1 MKLAQEEIIT
11 FEKFDN
17 KTAFQFGQKI
27 IAKTDGKTP
36 VRIRVYFDGDIV
48 FQYLETGKK
57 TDEWLNRKQFIVMAT
72 GHSSLYVF
80 KHQTDFPALS
90 KNPQVIHTGGGYPL
104 YVDSKLRGCFVVSG
118 LEHTQD
124 HQLIIDTLTEMKLN

>member
-11 FEKFDN
+11 WEKFDN

-27 IAKTDGKTP
+27 ITKTDGKTP

-48 FQYLETGKK
+48 FQYFETGKK

-80 KHQTDFPALS
+80 NHQTDFLVLS
-90 KNPQVIHTGGGYPL
+90 NNP
-104 YVDSKLRGCFVVSG
+104 
-118 LEHTQD
+118 
-124 HQLIIDTLTEMKLN
+124 